1 LKGIEINLA
10 LRFFRAG
17 RPEFF
22 DGGFDFSTRKKLA
35 GARSVD

>member
-10 LRFFRAG
+10 LTFFRAR
-17 RPEFF
+17 RPEIF
-22 DGGFDFSTRKKLA
+22 DGGIDFSTRKKLA